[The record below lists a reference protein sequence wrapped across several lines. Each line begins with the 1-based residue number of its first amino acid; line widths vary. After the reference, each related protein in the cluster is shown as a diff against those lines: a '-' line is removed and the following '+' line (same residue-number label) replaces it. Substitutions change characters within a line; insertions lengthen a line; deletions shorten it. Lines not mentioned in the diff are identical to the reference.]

1 MEIPTLPNK
10 YTYTRQSQQWFTL
23 SFPAWWCYSLI
34 HIHAHRW
41 INLEVNCM
49 RCDWHCHQRIFNTH
63 KICVLHSHIQHTRV
77 FPHFVCSTSKYFW
90 VKFIFV
96 SRLYFACMFCTHIS
110 ASLFNDAVFFF
121 YYSVKHTP
129 VKRISIW
136 WGCFLFSYHVELLNY
151 FLENELYTTFVCF
164 MILCIFWKFSRQ
176 MSSARII
183 SKFHPPKGFFFCSG
197 NSLILVSIQSTKE
210 YTKGTQWM
218 QRRKKNPM

>member
-1 MEIPTLPNK
+1 MNRWTQQPMILTNRIPRDQREKAYTKKWAPHGMEIPTLPNK

-121 YYSVKHTP
+121 
-129 VKRISIW
+129 
-136 WGCFLFSYHVELLNY
+136 LL
-151 FLENELYTTFVCF
+151 
-164 MILCIFWKFSRQ
+164 
-176 MSSARII
+176 
-183 SKFHPPKGFFFCSG
+183 
-197 NSLILVSIQSTKE
+197 
-210 YTKGTQWM
+210 
-218 QRRKKNPM
+218 